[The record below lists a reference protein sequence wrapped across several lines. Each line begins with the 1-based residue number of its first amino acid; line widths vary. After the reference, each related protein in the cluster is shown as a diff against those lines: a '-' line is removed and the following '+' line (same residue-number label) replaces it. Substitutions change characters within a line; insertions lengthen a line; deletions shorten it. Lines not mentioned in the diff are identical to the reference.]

1 MYVIG
6 FDYGSKRLGV
16 AVGQTLTA
24 TAHPLATLPVKN
36 QQIDW
41 ARISALIEEWQPDAL
56 VVGLPKHAD
65 GSDNAITLAVRRF
78 CQQLQKRYQLPVH
91 TIDETLSSVA
101 AAEKIAPF
109 GMRFSSAEKQ
119 IPKPPVSKGEIKFG
133 RKMKNPH
140 FSKKD
145 RGNLDAVAAQII
157 LETWFSESTESTTDE
172 RK

>member
-1 MYVIG
+1 MYIIG
-6 FDYGSKRLGV
+6 FDYGSKRIGV

-24 TAHPLATLPVKN
+24 TAHPLVTLPVKN

-41 ARISALIEEWQPDAL
+41 ARISGLIQEWQPDAL

-65 GSDNAITLAVRRF
+65 GSDNAITPAVRRF

-101 AAEKIAPF
+101 AVTSPNLPF
-109 GMRFSSAEKQ
+109 
-119 IPKPPVSKGEIKFG
+119 SKGGIKIG
-133 RKMKNPH
+133 RKVKNPQ

-145 RGNLDAVAAQII
+145 RGNLDAVAAKII
-157 LETWFSESTESTTDE
+157 IETWFTESKE
-172 RK
+172 